1 MEIDY
6 VRVYEQSNL
15 GLENS
20 LVDEIRIYPNPSSNI
35 CYIELNDLEPIKY
48 LSITDTKG
56 KTLLSKVFN
65 FHEVQLDISL
75 LKSGLYFIRIETP
88 TKTFIKRLIKK

>member
-1 MEIDY
+1 MSYDAAIDQCTTD
-6 VRVYEQSNL
+6 VWLWSIHFHL
-15 GLENS
+15 
-20 LVDEIRIYPNPSSNI
+20 

-48 LSITDTKG
+48 LSIIDTTG
-56 KTLLSKVFN
+56 KTLLRKVFN
-65 FHEVQLDISL
+65 YHEVQLDISL